1 MRETQAVLAV
11 VIITLGEGD
20 TIWVRETV
28 LAVVIITLGEGD
40 TSCAS
45 SSNYNSG

>member
-1 MRETQAVLAV
+1 MLAV

-20 TIWVRETV
+20 TSS
-28 LAVVIITLGEGD
+28 ASSSIITLGEGD